1 MFRDLG
7 GGTTCYFPLLPGKG
21 FKRHAVVYV
30 EGILWRGKEVPVA
43 ICYALTGG
51 EGGGGGSCA
60 TCDSLMGG
68 GGWKGVSTATCY
80 TPTGHSQGGLVLR
93 VATHL

>member
-51 EGGGGGSCA
+51 EGGGVVHVQPVIH
-60 TCDSLMGG
+60 LWGG
-68 GGWKGVSTATCY
+68 GGGREFLLQPAIHLQDTHRV
-80 TPTGHSQGGLVLR
+80 GLY
-93 VATHL
+93 